1 MNWHLNVSEYNFGIQ
16 EDGTTD
22 GLIHEVVSGGP
33 VYENGSLFMEDRP
46 GIGCD
51 VDGAAAARYPFR
63 KAYIPICR
71 QGDGSLHTW

>member
-22 GLIHEVVSGGP
+22 SLVKKVISGGP
-33 VYENGSLFMEDRP
+33 TYKDGYLIMEDKP

-51 VDGAAAARYPFR
+51 VDEEAAAQYPFK

-71 QGDGSLHTW
+71 AADGSLNSW